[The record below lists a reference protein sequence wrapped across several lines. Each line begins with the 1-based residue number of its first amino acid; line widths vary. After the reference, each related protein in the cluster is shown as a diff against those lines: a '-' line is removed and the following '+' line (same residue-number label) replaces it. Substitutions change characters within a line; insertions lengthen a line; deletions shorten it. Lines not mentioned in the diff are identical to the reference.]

1 MLAYACVVVFTERS
15 KASREAILASA
26 RRLFTERGYDRT
38 TIRLIAVDAG
48 VDPAM
53 VIRYY
58 RSKEWLFAAAAEAD
72 LRLPNLGSLDVER
85 QADLL
90 ARHFLKLWDDEGG
103 SLALLL
109 RSAVANEA
117 AAERLRAV
125 FTEQVAPMVRAT
137 YGASVESDLRAG
149 LISTQLIGF
158 ALTRYI
164 LRIPSITDL
173 DHDNFIAL
181 TASALHRI
189 LVEPVPTHRDTKGRH
204 GT

>member
-181 TASALHRI
+181 TASALRRI